1 MAKSNKISAYKMNVL
16 NTNKALKR
24 ECKSLGG
31 AVKILWL
38 FRDEIELSTQY
49 IQILSEIRE
58 NNDVYATFKENVR
71 VSKAGNYSPFFVLQA
86 IHKAI
91 KSAANLSD
99 TAPTLTPIEKMN
111 VAQLKEVAKKQGKTK
126 FSKMKKAELMALV
139 TA

>member
-1 MAKSNKISAYKMNVL
+1 MATTKKVSAYKMNVL

-31 AVKILWL
+31 AVKVLWL
-38 FRDEIELSTQY
+38 FREEIELSTQY
-49 IQILSEIRE
+49 IQILSQIRE
-58 NNDVYATFKENVR
+58 NDDVYATFKENVR

-86 IHKAI
+86 IHKAL
-91 KSAANLSD
+91 KNKD
-99 TAPTLTPIEKMN
+99 EVTQDLTPIEKMN

-126 FSKMKKAELMALV
+126 FSKMNKAQLVELV

>member
-1 MAKSNKISAYKMNVL
+1 MGTTKKVSAYKMNVL

-31 AVKILWL
+31 AVKVLWL

-49 IQILSEIRE
+49 IQILSQIRE
-58 NNDVYATFKENVR
+58 NDDVYATFKENVR

-86 IHKAI
+86 IHKAL
-91 KSAANLSD
+91 KNEPQQ
-99 TAPTLTPIEKMN
+99 TQELTPVEKMN
-111 VAQLKEVAKKQGKTK
+111 VAQLKEVAKKQGKTN
-126 FSKMKKAELMALV
+126 FSKMKKAELLALV

>member
-31 AVKILWL
+31 AVKVLWL
-38 FRDEIELSTQY
+38 FREEIELSTQY

-71 VSKAGNYSPFFVLQA
+71 VSQAGNYSPFFVLQA
-86 IHKAI
+86 IHKAL
-91 KSAANLSD
+91 KNEPQK
-99 TAPTLTPIEKMN
+99 TQELTSVEKMN
-111 VAQLKEVAKKQGKTK
+111 VAQLKELAKKQGKTK
-126 FSKMKKAELMALV
+126 FAKMRKAELIALV

>member
-1 MAKSNKISAYKMNVL
+1 MNVL

-31 AVKILWL
+31 AVKVLWL
-38 FRDEIELSTQY
+38 FREEIELSTQY

-71 VSKAGNYSPFFVLQA
+71 VSQAGNYSPFFVLQA
-86 IHKAI
+86 IHKAL
-91 KSAANLSD
+91 KNEPQK
-99 TAPTLTPIEKMN
+99 TQELTSVEKMN
-111 VAQLKEVAKKQGKTK
+111 VAQLKELAKKQGKTK
-126 FSKMKKAELMALV
+126 FAKMRKAELIALV